1 MRVVEVEDY
10 RFAVVSGGFFFVEHG
25 IGNDVLFAGPIP
37 EVQIAAAFAAEGEVG
52 LLLGVGG
59 LLADGAEV
67 FHGSAVFYHLE
78 GNYDK

>member
-10 RFAVVSGGFFFVEHG
+10 RFAIAIGGFFFVEDG

-37 EVQIAAAFAAEGEVG
+37 EVQIAAAFAAKGKVG
-52 LLLGVGG
+52 VRLGVGG
-59 LLADGAEV
+59 LLADGADV
-67 FHGSAVFYHLE
+67 FHGSGVFYHLG